1 MKKIKSWLKST
12 KARMGVALTSA
23 ALALCSVASAAEA
36 GAEGAGV
43 DTSAI
48 KSSFTAGV
56 NNMATTTIDILGA
69 ILPFA
74 LSIVSV
80 YFVVKKGISWIKK
93 I

>member
-12 KARMGVALTSA
+12 KARMGMALGGA
-23 ALALCSVASAAEA
+23 AVSLMSFASAAEEA
-36 GAEGAGV
+36 GCATV
-43 DTSAI
+43 DTTAI

>member
-1 MKKIKSWLKST
+1 MKKIKSWLKSK
-12 KARMGVALTSA
+12 KARMGM
-23 ALALCSVASAAEA
+23 ALCAAAVSLMSFASAAEEA
-36 GAEGAGV
+36 GGATV
-43 DTSAI
+43 DTTAI
-48 KSSFTAGV
+48 KTSFTTGV
-56 NNMATTTIDILGA
+56 NNRATTTIDILGA